1 MNVSVFFIQLLDACV
16 NNSGKTF
23 HVEVASREFE
33 NEYEKLLKKSNPHV
47 VQKLKES
54 LKKWA
59 EGEFKS
65 DSQLNLIPSLY
76 VKLKNRGIDF
86 SSTHT
91 VSLNIELST

>member
-1 MNVSVFFIQLLDACV
+1 M

-23 HVEVASREFE
+23 HIEVASRDFE
-33 NEYEKLLKKSNPHV
+33 NEYEKLLKKSHPQV

-59 EGEFKS
+59 DSEFKS

-76 VKLKNRGIDF
+76 AKLKNRGVDF
-86 SSTHT
+86 SPTEM
-91 VSLNIELST
+91 VSIESCKFKQQR